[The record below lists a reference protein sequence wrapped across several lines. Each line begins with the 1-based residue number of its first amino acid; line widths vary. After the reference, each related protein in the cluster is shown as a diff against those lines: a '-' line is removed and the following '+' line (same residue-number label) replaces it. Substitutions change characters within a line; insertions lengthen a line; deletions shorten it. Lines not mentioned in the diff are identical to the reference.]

1 MVVIPSRP
9 VTALVVV
16 IVACIVIAAIYA
28 ASGRSD
34 EARAEQL
41 SDVLER
47 SLNSSAIAIR
57 KPAQPVAFCNATG
70 DCAGNRCVSSP
81 VIALHAICS
90 MRRCIATCEFW
101 SNGSPAH

>member
-1 MVVIPSRP
+1 MVMIPSRP

-34 EARAEQL
+34 SARAEQL

-47 SLNSSAIAIR
+47 SLNSSAIAIG

-70 DCAGNRCVSSP
+70 DCAANRYSFSFVTAPTVS
-81 VIALHAICS
+81 AA
-90 MRRCIATCEFW
+90 
-101 SNGSPAH
+101 